1 MPNDDIV
8 RTSKTKEEEQREGD
22 GEVQIKDELFSRR
35 ETAKLGSMVEKA
47 LEKDLERQ
55 SR

>member
-22 GEVQIKDELFSRR
+22 GEVQKDEVFSRR